1 MIQIGKKRIHLP
13 ILVGMYLLIYN
24 PPVFS
29 FGILRFNCIWPVA
42 FFSVAY
48 VLLNLKAL
56 KEQMSLRAAAGT
68 EIVLGVILAY
78 LMGIA
83 VIHRQPVSAFGYIVY
98 WMAGDIPFAAA
109 CWIAL
114 RKRGLGFAELTD
126 HVLIAGTVMALTAT
140 AAFLI
145 PAVNEFF
152 TEIMVGYGIPYS
164 VKLAPY
170 RNFGL
175 AANLTSTASY
185 AQAVIAGIAFYRVVR
200 GKTLW
205 LGTFLLAAFSA
216 NINSRASIVLIPVG
230 MAAAGAGAL
239 WSRDRKTILRF
250 FAFAVPAAALA
261 YFGLGAVRLVNARAW
276 QWLTSGIRQ
285 IGTFAAGGETA
296 AEAAAG
302 SADGYFGEL
311 KLMFTPGFLPG
322 GADLVFGAGRSI
334 SDGIENGI
342 HSDVGFVNDIWR
354 GGLVY
359 LFGIIALYLRTLWQ
373 MARSRTVRREDGV
386 FLALMLLGVFAITNI
401 KGSFFIHSDVTALIW
416 MLVPGLCW
424 TRTRDQRSEVRG

>member
-1 MIQIGKKRIHLP
+1 MIQIGKKSISLP
-13 ILVGMYLLIYN
+13 VIIGMYLLIYN

-29 FGILRFNCIWPVA
+29 FGIIRFNCIWPVGI
-42 FFSVAY
+42 FSAAW
-48 VLLNLKAL
+48 VLLNLKTL
-56 KEQMSLRAAAGT
+56 KEQMNLRAVVGT

-83 VIHRQPVSAFGYIVY
+83 VLHHRPVSAFGYIVY
-98 WMAGDIPFAAA
+98 WMAGDIPFAIA
-109 CWIAL
+109 CWMVL
-114 RKRGLGFAELTD
+114 RKRGLGFPELLD
-126 HVLIAGTVMALTAT
+126 HLLITGTVMALTAV

-152 TEIMVGYGIPYS
+152 TEIMVSYGIPYS

-185 AQAVIAGIAFYRVVR
+185 ALAMISGIAFYRAVR
-200 GKTLW
+200 GKPLW
-205 LGTFLLAAFSA
+205 LIPFVLMAFGA

-230 MAAAGAGAL
+230 IAAAGAGAL
-239 WSRDRKTILRF
+239 WSRDRKMILRF

-261 YFGLGAVRLVNARAW
+261 YFGLGAVRWVNARTY
-276 QWLTSGIRQ
+276 QWLTAGIQQ
-285 IGTFAAGGETA
+285 IGSFAAGGETNV
-296 AEAAAG
+296 EAAAG

-311 KLMFTPGFLPG
+311 KLMFRPGFLPG
-322 GADLVFGAGRSI
+322 GTDLVFGAGRSI

-342 HSDVGFVNDIWR
+342 HSDVGFVNDVWR

-373 MARSRTVRREDGV
+373 MARSRTIRRHDGV
-386 FLALMLLGVFAITNI
+386 FLALMLLGVFVITNI
-401 KGSFFIHSDVTALIW
+401 KGSFFIHSDVTAVVWLLVPALIW
-416 MLVPGLCW
+416 NK
-424 TRTRDQRSEVRG
+424 EVRG